1 MSSVDVDYRSP
12 FRMVVDNQTENGAV
26 DPNKFVHN
34 KNYYV
39 KELWGCRDSLVESA
53 LDVASAAIE
62 GVQQEGGFPFRD
74 LPPYGHRQPGSLRG

>member
-39 KELWGCRDSLVESA
+39 KEL
-53 LDVASAAIE
+53 
-62 GVQQEGGFPFRD
+62 
-74 LPPYGHRQPGSLRG
+74 